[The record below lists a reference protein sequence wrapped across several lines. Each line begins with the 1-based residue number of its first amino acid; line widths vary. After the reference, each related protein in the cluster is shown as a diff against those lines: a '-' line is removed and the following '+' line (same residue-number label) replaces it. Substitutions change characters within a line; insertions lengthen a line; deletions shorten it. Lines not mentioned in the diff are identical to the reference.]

1 MQQLTGQYPDCVVVV
16 LLLALGPCAVG
27 RAPQCFAY
35 AHLGMVVH
43 VVVVDAHD

>member
-35 AHLGMVVH
+35 AHLGIVAH
-43 VVVVDAHD
+43 VVVDAHD